1 MKARLI
7 LTDGTS
13 FEGLSLGAM
22 GTGIGEVVFNTAMM
36 GYQEILTDPSYHFQ
50 LVTMTYPQI
59 GNYGVNPSDFE
70 SRRIYAAGFIIRE
83 YSPVVSHWQAS
94 KSLDEYLKYYSVV
107 GISDID
113 TRQLTRHLRDH
124 GAQMGMITT
133 SDEPLEGLLERLKSG
148 KQLVGRDI
156 AAEVTTAENYDW
168 PMDEVNKHQYQP
180 GFRVAVY
187 DLGVKFSILRALYR
201 HGCRLRIFPAHTPAD
216 EVLEWNPDGIF
227 LSNGP
232 GDPEPVAY
240 AVEAVRLLLGKKPI
254 FGICLGHQIL
264 GLALGAKT
272 TKLKFGHHGANHP
285 VKYLPTTAVE
295 ITSQNHGF
303 IVDADS
309 LPLDAVEVTHINLN
323 DGTLEGFR
331 HKTLPAFSVQY
342 HPESAPGPRDSRYL
356 FENFIEEMKQFN
368 AYTKRY
374 QTDSCHRFRADCHRP
389 GLRV

>member
-7 LTDGTS
+7 LSDGTL

-22 GTGIGEVVFNTAMM
+22 GTSIGEVVFNTAMM
-36 GYQEILTDPSYHFQ
+36 GYQEIITDPSYHFQ

-59 GNYGVNPSDFE
+59 GNYGVNPKDFE
-70 SRRIYAAGFIIRE
+70 SRRIYAAGLIIRE
-83 YSPVVSHWQAS
+83 YSPVVSHWQATR
-94 KSLDEYLKYYSVV
+94 SLDEYLKYYGVV

-113 TRQLTRHLRDH
+113 TRQLTRHLRDR

-133 SDEPLEGLLERLKSG
+133 SDEPFDVLLERIKTG

-156 AAEVTTAENYDW
+156 AREVTTEESYEW
-168 PMDEVNKHQYQP
+168 PMDEETRRDHKAN
-180 GFRVAVY
+180 FRVAVY
-187 DLGVKFSILRALYR
+187 DFGVKFSILRALYQQ
-201 HGCRLRIFPAHTPAD
+201 GCELQIFPAGTPAD
-216 EVLEWNPDGIF
+216 KILTWNPDGIF

-232 GDPEPVAY
+232 GDPEPVEY
-240 AVEAVRLLLGKKPI
+240 AVNTVKSLLGKKPI

-285 VKYLPTTAVE
+285 VKHLLTGAVE

-309 LPLDAVEVTHINLN
+309 LPLNDVEITHINLN
-323 DGTLEGFR
+323 DQTLEGFR
-331 HKTLPAFSVQY
+331 HKKLPAFSVQY

-356 FENFIEEMKQFN
+356 FENFINDMKEFN
-368 AYTKRY
+368 A
-374 QTDSCHRFRADCHRP
+374 
-389 GLRV
+389 

>member
-7 LTDGTS
+7 LSDATR

-22 GTGIGEVVFNTAMM
+22 GTNIGEVVFNTAMM

-59 GNYGVNPSDFE
+59 GNYGVNPKDFE
-70 SRRIYAAGFIIRE
+70 SRRIYAAGLIIRE
-83 YSPVVSHWQAS
+83 YSPVVSHWQAT
-94 KSLDEYLKYYSVV
+94 KSLDEYLKYYGVV

-124 GAQMGMITT
+124 GARMGMITT
-133 SDEPLEGLLERLKSG
+133 SEEPFETLLEQLKKG

-156 AAEVTTAENYDW
+156 AQEVTTDKNYDW
-168 PMDEVNKHQYQP
+168 PMDKESKHDRQP

-187 DLGVKFSILRALYR
+187 DFGVKFSILRALYQ
-201 HGCRLRIFPAHTPAD
+201 HDCELRVFPAHTPAD
-216 EVLEWNPDGIF
+216 EVLAWNPDGIF

-232 GDPEPVAY
+232 GDPEPVKY
-240 AVEAVRLLLGKKPI
+240 AVKTVRDLLGKKPI

-264 GLALGAKT
+264 GLALGGKT
-272 TKLKFGHHGANHP
+272 KKLKFGHHGANHP
-285 VKYLPTTAVE
+285 VRYLPTGAVE

-309 LPLDAVEVTHINLN
+309 LPPKEVESTHINLN

-356 FENFIEEMKQFN
+356 FENFIREMKQFN
-368 AYTKRY
+368 A
-374 QTDSCHRFRADCHRP
+374 
-389 GLRV
+389 

>member
-1 MKARLI
+1 MQARLI
-7 LTDGTS
+7 LSDGTV

-59 GNYGVNPSDFE
+59 GNYGVNAKDFE
-70 SRRIYAAGFIIRE
+70 SRRIYAAGFIVRE
-83 YSPVVSHWQAS
+83 YSPVVSHWQAT

-113 TRQLTRHLRDH
+113 TRQLTRHLRNR

-133 SDEPLEGLLERLKSG
+133 SKEPVDILLDNLKSG

-156 AAEVTTAENYDW
+156 AKEVTTDENYEW
-168 PMDEVNKHQYQP
+168 PMDAEHRIVQP
-180 GFRVAVY
+180 LDFKVAVY
-187 DLGVKFSILRALYR
+187 DFGVKFSILRALYE
-201 HGCRLRIFPAHTPAD
+201 HGCELRIFPAHTSAA
-216 EVLEWNPDGIF
+216 EVLAWNPDGIF

-232 GDPEPVAY
+232 GDPEPVDY
-240 AVEAVRLLLGKKPI
+240 AVSTVRSLLGKKPI

-285 VKYLPTTAVE
+285 VRYLPNGMVE

-309 LPLDAVEVTHINLN
+309 LTPNDVEVTHINLN

-331 HKTLPAFSVQY
+331 HKNLPAYSVQY

-356 FENFIEEMKQFN
+356 FENFIKEMKEFN
-368 AYTKRY
+368 A
-374 QTDSCHRFRADCHRP
+374 
-389 GLRV
+389 

>member
-1 MKARLI
+1 MRARLI
-7 LTDGTS
+7 LKDGTC

-22 GTGIGEVVFNTAMM
+22 GTGMGEVVFNTAMM
-36 GYQEILTDPSYHFQ
+36 GYQEILTDPSYHYQ

-59 GNYGVNPSDFE
+59 GNYGVNPRDFE
-70 SRRIYAAGFIIRE
+70 SRRIYAGGLIIRE
-83 YSPVVSHWQAS
+83 YSPVVSHWQATR
-94 KSLDEYLKYYSVV
+94 SLDEYLKHYSVV

-133 SDEPLEGLLERLKSG
+133 SDESIDVLIERLKAG

-156 AAEVTTAENYDW
+156 AREVTTEGHYDW
-168 PMDEVNKHQYQP
+168 PLDETITHDQP
-180 GFRVAVY
+180 PAFKVAVY
-187 DLGVKFSILRALYR
+187 DFGVKFSILRALFDQ
-201 HGCRLRIFPAHTPAD
+201 GCDLRVFPAQTSAD
-216 EVLEWNPDGIF
+216 EVLDWKPDGIF

-240 AVEAVRLLLGKKPI
+240 AVDTVRSLLGKKPI

-264 GLALGAKT
+264 GLALGAQT
-272 TKLKFGHHGANHP
+272 SKLKFGHHGANHP
-285 VKYLPTTAVE
+285 VRHLPTGAVE

-309 LPLDAVEVTHINLN
+309 LPSDEIEITHINLN

-331 HKTLPAFSVQY
+331 HKTIPAFSVQY

-356 FENFIEEMKQFN
+356 FENFVKEMKDFN
-368 AYTKRY
+368 A
-374 QTDSCHRFRADCHRP
+374 
-389 GLRV
+389 

>member
-7 LTDGTS
+7 LSDGTQ

-59 GNYGVNPSDFE
+59 GNYGINPKDFE

-83 YSPVVSHWQAS
+83 YSPVVSHWQAT
-94 KSLDEYLKYYSVV
+94 KSLDEYLNHHSVV

-113 TRQLTRHLRDH
+113 TRQLTRHLRDQ

-133 SDEPLEGLLERLKSG
+133 SDEPFETLLARLKSG

-156 AAEVTTAENYDW
+156 AQEVTTADNYAW
-168 PMDEVNKHQYQP
+168 PLDDEIKRDLQLDLK
-180 GFRVAVY
+180 VAVY
-187 DLGVKFSILRALYR
+187 DFGVKFSILRALYE
-201 HGCRLRIFPAHTPAD
+201 HGCELRIFPAHTSAA
-216 EVLEWNPDGIF
+216 EVLAWNPDGIF

-232 GDPEPVAY
+232 GDPEPVEY
-240 AVEAVRLLLGKKPI
+240 AVNTVQSLLGKKPI

-285 VKYLPTTAVE
+285 VKYLPAGTVE

-303 IVDADS
+303 IVDIDS
-309 LPLDAVEVTHINLN
+309 LPQSDIEVTHINLN

-331 HKTLPAFSVQY
+331 HKDLPAYSVQY

-356 FENFIEEMKQFN
+356 FENFIKEMKQFN
-368 AYTKRY
+368 A
-374 QTDSCHRFRADCHRP
+374 
-389 GLRV
+389 

>member
-7 LTDGTS
+7 LSDGVC
-13 FEGLSLGAM
+13 FEGLSLGAT
-22 GTGIGEVVFNTAMM
+22 GTNIGEVVFNTAMM

-59 GNYGVNPSDFE
+59 GNYGVNPKDFE

-83 YSPVVSHWQAS
+83 YSPVVSHWQAT
-94 KSLDEYLKYYSVV
+94 KSLDEYLKYYDVV

-133 SDEPLEGLLERLKSG
+133 SDEPIESLLDQLITG
-148 KQLVGRDI
+148 KQLIGRDI
-156 AAEVTTAENYDW
+156 AKEVTADANYDW
-168 PMDEVNKHQYQP
+168 PMDEESRDEKKLDY
-180 GFRVAVY
+180 RVAVY
-187 DLGVKFSILRALYR
+187 DFGVKFSILRALFVE
-201 HGCRLRIFPAHTPAD
+201 GCRLRVFPAQTPAE
-216 EVLEWNPDGIF
+216 EVLAWNPDGIF

-232 GDPEPVAY
+232 GDPEPVDY
-240 AVEAVRLLLGKKPI
+240 AVNTVRALLGKKPI

-285 VKYLPTTAVE
+285 VKYLPTNSVE

-303 IVDADS
+303 IVDAES
-309 LPLDAVEVTHINLN
+309 LPQDEVEITHINLN

-356 FENFIEEMKQFN
+356 FENFVKEMKKFN
-368 AYTKRY
+368 A
-374 QTDSCHRFRADCHRP
+374 
-389 GLRV
+389 

>member
-7 LTDGTS
+7 LTDGTY

-133 SDEPLEGLLERLKSG
+133 SDEPLDVLLERLKNG

-156 AAEVTTAENYDW
+156 ATEVTTAENYDW
-168 PMDEVNKHQYQP
+168 PMDRDTKHQHQP

-187 DLGVKFSILRALYR
+187 DFGVKFSILRALYQ
-201 HGCRLRIFPAHTPAD
+201 HGCQLRIFPAHTPAD

-232 GDPEPVAY
+232 GDPEPVTY
-240 AVEAVRLLLGKKPI
+240 AVETVRDLLGKKPI

-309 LPLDAVEVTHINLN
+309 LPRDDVEVTHINLN

-356 FENFIEEMKQFN
+356 FENFIREMKQFN
-368 AYTKRY
+368 A
-374 QTDSCHRFRADCHRP
+374 
-389 GLRV
+389 

>member
-7 LTDGTS
+7 LTDGTV

-22 GTGIGEVVFNTAMM
+22 GTSIGEVVFNTAMM
-36 GYQEILTDPSYHFQ
+36 GYQEIITDPSYHFQ

-59 GNYGVNPSDFE
+59 GNYGVNPKDFE
-70 SRRIYAAGFIIRE
+70 SRRIYAGGLIIRE
-83 YSPVVSHWQAS
+83 YSPVVSHWQAT
-94 KSLDEYLKYYSVV
+94 KSLDEYLKYYGVV

-133 SDEPLEGLLERLKSG
+133 SDEPFEVLLERLKSG

-156 AAEVTTAENYDW
+156 AREVTTEENYEW
-168 PMDEVNKHQYQP
+168 PETEDAAGVQQLK
-180 GFRVAVY
+180 FKVAVY
-187 DLGVKFSILRALYR
+187 DFGVKFSILRALYQ
-201 HGCRLRIFPAHTPAD
+201 HGCELRVFRAGTPAD
-216 EVLEWNPDGIF
+216 EILAWDPDGIF

-232 GDPEPVAY
+232 GDPEPVDY
-240 AVEAVRLLLGKKPI
+240 AVHNVRSLLGKKPI

-264 GLALGAKT
+264 GLALGGKT
-272 TKLKFGHHGANHP
+272 AKLKFGHHGANHP
-285 VKYLPTTAVE
+285 VKYLPTGAVE

-309 LPLDAVEVTHINLN
+309 LPAGDVEITHINLN
-323 DGTLEGFR
+323 DQTLEGFR
-331 HKTLPAFSVQY
+331 HKKLPAFSVQY

-356 FENFIEEMKQFN
+356 FENFVKEMKEFN
-368 AYTKRY
+368 A
-374 QTDSCHRFRADCHRP
+374 
-389 GLRV
+389 

>member
-7 LTDGTS
+7 LSDGTL

-36 GYQEILTDPSYHFQ
+36 GYQEIITDPSYHFQ

-59 GNYGVNPSDFE
+59 GNYGVNPKDFE
-70 SRRIYAAGFIIRE
+70 SRRIYAAGLIIRE
-83 YSPVVSHWQAS
+83 YSPVVSHWQATR
-94 KSLDEYLKYYSVV
+94 SLDEYLKYYGVV

-113 TRQLTRHLRDH
+113 TRQLTRHLRDR

-133 SDEPLEGLLERLKSG
+133 SDEPMEVLLERIKTG

-156 AAEVTTAENYDW
+156 AREVTTEESYKW
-168 PMDEVNKHQYQP
+168 PMDQETGGDQKP
-180 GFRVAVY
+180 GFKVAVY
-187 DLGVKFSILRALYR
+187 DFGVKFSILRALFQQ
-201 HGCRLRIFPAHTPAD
+201 GCELRVFSAHTPPD
-216 EVLEWNPDGIF
+216 EVLAWNPDGIF

-232 GDPEPVAY
+232 GDPEPVEY
-240 AVEAVRLLLGKKPI
+240 AVGTVKSLLGKKPI

-285 VKYLPTTAVE
+285 VKHLPTGAVE

-309 LPLDAVEVTHINLN
+309 LPLNDVEITHINLN
-323 DGTLEGFR
+323 DQTLEGFR
-331 HKTLPAFSVQY
+331 HKNLPAFSVQY

-356 FENFIEEMKQFN
+356 FEKFVYDMKEFN
-368 AYTKRY
+368 A
-374 QTDSCHRFRADCHRP
+374 
-389 GLRV
+389 

>member
-7 LTDGTS
+7 LSDGTL
-13 FEGLSLGAM
+13 FEGISLGAM
-22 GTGIGEVVFNTAMM
+22 GTSIGEVVFNTAMM
-36 GYQEILTDPSYHFQ
+36 GYQEIITDPSYHFQ

-59 GNYGVNPSDFE
+59 GNYGVNPKDFE
-70 SRRIYAAGFIIRE
+70 SRRIYAGGLIIRE
-83 YSPVVSHWQAS
+83 YSPVVSHWQAT
-94 KSLDEYLKYYSVV
+94 KSLDEYLKYYGVV

-133 SDEPLEGLLERLKSG
+133 SDEPFDVLLKRLKTG

-156 AAEVTTAENYDW
+156 AKEVTTEENYRW
-168 PMDEVNKHQYQP
+168 PVAEDAAGVQQLK
-180 GFRVAVY
+180 FKVAVY
-187 DLGVKFSILRALYR
+187 DFGVKFSILRALYQ
-201 HGCRLRIFPAHTPAD
+201 HGCELRVFRAGTPAD
-216 EVLEWNPDGIF
+216 EVLAWNPDGIF

-232 GDPEPVAY
+232 GDPEPVEY
-240 AVEAVRLLLGKKPI
+240 AVHNVRSLLGKKPI

-264 GLALGAKT
+264 GLALGGKT

-285 VKYLPTTAVE
+285 VKYLPTGAVE

-309 LPLDAVEVTHINLN
+309 LPAGDVEITHINLN
-323 DGTLEGFR
+323 DQTLEGFR
-331 HKTLPAFSVQY
+331 HKKLPAFSVQY

-356 FENFIEEMKQFN
+356 FENFVNEMKEFN
-368 AYTKRY
+368 A
-374 QTDSCHRFRADCHRP
+374 
-389 GLRV
+389 